1 MELKDKVV
9 FITGS
14 TQGIGAAMAVA
25 FVRQGAKLIVNG
37 RKQELPKDLKDA
49 LDKENAD
56 YRYLSADLAQDNLE
70 EIGKTAWN
78 LFGKIDVLINNAGQA
93 KDKMFIGM
101 HDADFEEVLNLDL
114 KVPFFLSK
122 AIMKRMNKER
132 SGVIIN
138 LSSVV
143 GLHGNVGQANYAA
156 AKAGLIGFTKSIAR
170 EGALRNIRVNAIAP
184 GYMSTNNTA
193 QLRSDSDRSEAI
205 IDRIPAGRWGT
216 PDDMKGAV
224 VFLASAASDY
234 VNGFTLAVDG
244 GWLAR

>member
-25 FVRQGAKLIVNG
+25 FARQGAKLIVNG

-170 EGALRNIRVNAIAP
+170 EGALRNIRVNTIAP
-184 GYMSTNNTA
+184 GMIDTEMTQKLSERVKKNILEQIPLKRLGSTNEVA
-193 QLRSDSDRSEAI
+193 Q
-205 IDRIPAGRWGT
+205 
-216 PDDMKGAV
+216 GAV
-224 VFLASAASDY
+224 FLVQNDY
-234 VNGFTLAVDG
+234 VTGQTIVIDG
-244 GWLAR
+244 GMTI

>member
-25 FVRQGAKLIVNG
+25 FARQGAKLIVNG

-78 LFGKIDVLINNAGQA
+78 LFGKIDVLINNAGQV

-184 GYMSTNNTA
+184 GMIDTEMTQKLSERVKKNILEQIPLKRLGSTNEVA
-193 QLRSDSDRSEAI
+193 Q
-205 IDRIPAGRWGT
+205 
-216 PDDMKGAV
+216 GAV
-224 VFLASAASDY
+224 FLVQNDY
-234 VNGFTLAVDG
+234 VTGQTIVIDG
-244 GWLAR
+244 GMTI

>member
-25 FVRQGAKLIVNG
+25 FARQGAKLIVNG

-184 GYMSTNNTA
+184 GMIDTEMTQKLSERVKKNILEQIPLKRLGSTNEVA
-193 QLRSDSDRSEAI
+193 Q
-205 IDRIPAGRWGT
+205 
-216 PDDMKGAV
+216 GAV
-224 VFLASAASDY
+224 FLVQNDY
-234 VNGFTLAVDG
+234 VTGQTIVIDG
-244 GWLAR
+244 GMTI

>member
-25 FVRQGAKLIVNG
+25 FARQGAKLIVNG

-184 GYMSTNNTA
+184 GMIDTEMTQKLSERVKKNILEQIPLKRLGSTNEVA
-193 QLRSDSDRSEAI
+193 Q
-205 IDRIPAGRWGT
+205 
-216 PDDMKGAV
+216 GA
-224 VFLASAASDY
+224 VFLAQNDY
-234 VNGFTLAVDG
+234 VTGQTIVIDG
-244 GWLAR
+244 GMTV